1 MRRLCTQIPFSSGV
15 GTIILSILFFSS
27 AAGQGYEVTGRAF
40 DDTGKKIGPVR
51 LVLYDQD
58 KKKVIEV
65 ETPNSGKFK
74 LKNIPDGKYV
84 LNIYGPDGYGIT
96 ENISVNGAKISDLE
110 PKLNPYPDQVQL
122 KTEAAGNGASID
134 WQGISGAAEYLV
146 YRDNKEV
153 ATTSETFYLD
163 EVEPCLLYTS
173 DAADE

>member
-65 ETPNSGKFK
+65 DTPNSGKFK

-96 ENISVNGAKISDLE
+96 ENISVSGAKISDLA
-110 PKLNPYPDQVQL
+110 PKLNSYPDQVQL

-146 YRDNKEV
+146 YRDNKKYIFEII
-153 ATTSETFYLD
+153 
-163 EVEPCLLYTS
+163 
-173 DAADE
+173 